1 MQQACQAINTTINME
16 NDDRPNF
23 FKLSEL
29 NNNPE
34 IKIKNESLELNHGQ
48 MGQII
53 TSGGLQVRT
62 VLGRAHIY
70 GIFRYLLVKKIM
82 VKVSQLFA
90 RHPRIRI
97 SFLLLSQFQRPT
109 DKPIKPKLT
118 D

>member
-1 MQQACQAINTTINME
+1 ME

-62 VLGRAHIY
+62 VVFWAYIY
-70 GIFRYLLVKKIM
+70 GVFRYLLVKKIM
-82 VKVSQLFA
+82 VKVSQLFV
-90 RHPRIRI
+90 RHLRIRI
-97 SFLLLSQFQRPT
+97 SFLLLNQFQRPVG
-109 DKPIKPKLT
+109 KPIKLKLT

>member
-1 MQQACQAINTTINME
+1 ME

-62 VLGRAHIY
+62 VVFWVNIY
-70 GIFRYLLVKKIM
+70 GVLRYLLVKKIM
-82 VKVSQLFA
+82 VKVSQLFV
-90 RHPRIRI
+90 RHLRIRI
-97 SFLLLSQFQRPT
+97 SFLLLSQFQRPAG
-109 DKPIKPKLT
+109 KPIKLKLT

>member
-1 MQQACQAINTTINME
+1 ME

-53 TSGGLQVRT
+53 TSGGLQVCT
-62 VLGRAHIY
+62 FVFEQ
-70 GIFRYLLVKKIM
+70 IFM
-82 VKVSQLFA
+82 VFSDIFWSRK
-90 RHPRIRI
+90 
-97 SFLLLSQFQRPT
+97 
-109 DKPIKPKLT
+109 
-118 D
+118 

>member
-1 MQQACQAINTTINME
+1 ME

-53 TSGGLQVRT
+53 TSGGLQVRST
-62 VLGRAHIY
+62 VV
-70 GIFRYLLVKKIM
+70 F
-82 VKVSQLFA
+82 
-90 RHPRIRI
+90 
-97 SFLLLSQFQRPT
+97 
-109 DKPIKPKLT
+109 
-118 D
+118 

>member
-34 IKIKNESLELNHGQ
+34 MKIKNESLELNYGQ

-53 TSGGLQVRT
+53 TSGGLQVCT
-62 VLGRAHIY
+62 FVFWADIY
-70 GIFRYLLVKKIM
+70 GVFRYLLVKKIM
-82 VKVSQLFA
+82 VKVSQLFVS
-90 RHPRIRI
+90 RIRI
-97 SFLLLSQFQRPT
+97 SFLHLSQFQRLA
-109 DKPIKPKLT
+109 DKPIKLT

>member
-62 VLGRAHIY
+62 VVFWVNIY
-70 GIFRYLLVKKIM
+70 GVLRYLLVKKIM
-82 VKVSQLFA
+82 VKVSQLFV
-90 RHPRIRI
+90 RHLRIRI
-97 SFLLLSQFQRPT
+97 SFLLLSQFQRPAG
-109 DKPIKPKLT
+109 KPIKLKLT

>member
-1 MQQACQAINTTINME
+1 ME

-34 IKIKNESLELNHGQ
+34 MKIKNEGVELNHGQ

-62 VLGRAHIY
+62 DMNFLRNIY
-70 GIFRYLLVKKIM
+70 GILDIIWPRKYKWSKYRSYSSSTIESEFLSSISANFNTVKPTNNDPSNTNI
-82 VKVSQLFA
+82 
-90 RHPRIRI
+90 PI
-97 SFLLLSQFQRPT
+97 SDDR
-109 DKPIKPKLT
+109 
-118 D
+118 

>member
-1 MQQACQAINTTINME
+1 ME

-34 IKIKNESLELNHGQ
+34 MKIKNEGVELNHGQ

-62 VLGRAHIY
+62 DMKFLGNIY
-70 GIFRYLLVKKIM
+70 GIFRYHLAKKVQM
-82 VKVSQLFA
+82 VKVSQLFVK
-90 RHPRIRI
+90 HHRIRI
-97 SFLLLSQFQRPT
+97 SF
-109 DKPIKPKLT
+109 
-118 D
+118 

>member
-1 MQQACQAINTTINME
+1 ME

-53 TSGGLQVRT
+53 TSGGLQVRST
-62 VLGRAHIY
+62 VV
-70 GIFRYLLVKKIM
+70 FRYIFM
-82 VKVSQLFA
+82 VFSDIFWSRK
-90 RHPRIRI
+90 
-97 SFLLLSQFQRPT
+97 
-109 DKPIKPKLT
+109 
-118 D
+118 

>member
-1 MQQACQAINTTINME
+1 ME

-34 IKIKNESLELNHGQ
+34 MKIKNEGVELNHGQ

-62 VLGRAHIY
+62 DMLYEIFEKY
-70 GIFRYLLVKKIM
+70 LWYFRYHLAKKVQM
-82 VKVSQLFA
+82 VKVSQLFVK
-90 RHPRIRI
+90 HHRIRI
-97 SFLLLSQFQRPT
+97 SF
-109 DKPIKPKLT
+109 
-118 D
+118 

>member
-1 MQQACQAINTTINME
+1 ME

-62 VLGRAHIY
+62 VVFWPDIY
-70 GIFRYLLVKKIM
+70 GVFRYLLVKKIM
-82 VKVSQLFA
+82 VKVSQLFVS
-90 RHPRIRI
+90 RIRI
-97 SFLLLSQFQRPT
+97 SFLHLSQFQRLA
-109 DKPIKPKLT
+109 DKPIKLKLT